1 MEQICAYITALEKRI
16 ENTEK
21 ENEQLRKFKEEAETK
36 AKEEVETKDLE
47 DDFDLSAVVY
57 ADNAKYNRELIKPIF
72 EYLRAKIFS
81 KTEGYIQAFQ
91 NNIKCFE
98 VSFIEDCLNKFGKK
112 SVIGVLIENRLR
124 KNKYFALEMLASD
137 KFYFDVLFIYP
148 FETEEL
154 AHYICKYNSRP
165 GNCGRRRPLRCRC
178 FHPYTE

>member
-21 ENEQLRKFKEEAETK
+21 ENEQLRKFKEEVETKAKAETK
-36 AKEEVETKDLE
+36 AKEEAETKAKEEAETKDLE

-112 SVIGVLIENRLR
+112 SVIGVLIEDRLR

-137 KFYFDVLFIYP
+137 KFYFDVLFIC
-148 FETEEL
+148 L
-154 AHYICKYNSRP
+154 
-165 GNCGRRRPLRCRC
+165 
-178 FHPYTE
+178 